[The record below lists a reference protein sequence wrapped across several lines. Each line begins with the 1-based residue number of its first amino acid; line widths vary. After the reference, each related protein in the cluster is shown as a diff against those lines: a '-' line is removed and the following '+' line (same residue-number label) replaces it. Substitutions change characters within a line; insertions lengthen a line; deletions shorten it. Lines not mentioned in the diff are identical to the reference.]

1 MFLFLLLVLGV
12 SCTLYALGC
21 LSSSLS
27 LIYLCAFAYQKN
39 STPNDAKMEERIL
52 ILKNNNNSNMPFL
65 PTLKGLYC

>member
-27 LIYLCAFAYQKN
+27 LIYLCAFAYKKKIKN
-39 STPNDAKMEERIL
+39 WERALEAI
-52 ILKNNNNSNMPFL
+52 MF
-65 PTLKGLYC
+65 